1 MEVPAPVGGELRFA
15 FPGAHAQDGRDATIG
30 RTKRVSIALEARP
43 QAGQSFTLR
52 PLSPELAAEVVGL
65 DLRQP
70 LDTAMRAAV
79 YAAFVRYHVLCFR
92 AQALNKDQQIAFT
105 QQFGTLERHIAS
117 NRGADNPWVH
127 TVSNLNA
134 EGLPSGKVGSQAWHS
149 DKSFRPEPSLATIL
163 HAVTLPP
170 DGGDTCF
177 ADMTAAYDAL
187 GADDKAEL
195 DGVRVIHS
203 WELSRQKSGA
213 QATPEEI
220 RDVPPMSHPLVRLH
234 PDTGRKNLFMGE
246 HASHFDG
253 RPMAEGR
260 ARLATLQAH
269 ATQEQF
275 VYRHH
280 WRAGDLLMWDNRCLL
295 HRADANFD
303 AARHPRVLHRT
314 CLRGTAPA

>member
-1 MEVPAPVGGELRFA
+1 MSMVLEV
-15 FPGAHAQDGRDATIG
+15 
-30 RTKRVSIALEARP
+30 RP
-43 QAGQSFTLR
+43 QAGSSFTLR
-52 PLSPELAAEVVGL
+52 PLSPVLAAEIIGL

-70 LDTAMRAAV
+70 LDDATREAV

-92 AQALNKDQQIAFT
+92 DQAMNKDQQIAFT

-117 NRGADNPWVH
+117 NRGTDNPWVH

-134 EGLPSGKVGSQAWHS
+134 DGLPSGKVGSQAWHS
-149 DKSFRPEPSLATIL
+149 DKSFRPQPSLATIL

-187 GADDKAEL
+187 DAQEKAEL

-203 WELSRQKSGA
+203 WELSRQKSGQ

-220 RDVPPMSHPLVRLH
+220 RDAPPMSHPLVRVH
-234 PDTGRKNLFMGE
+234 PDSGRKCLFMGE

-253 RPMAEGR
+253 RPMVEGR
-260 ARLATLQAH
+260 ARLAALQAH
-269 ATQEQF
+269 ATQEPF
-275 VYRHH
+275 VYRHR
-280 WRAGDLLMWDNRCLL
+280 WRAGDVLMWDNRCLL

-303 AARHPRVLHRT
+303 AARHSRVLHRT
-314 CLRGTAPA
+314 CLRGTAPE

>member
-1 MEVPAPVGGELRFA
+1 MSMV
-15 FPGAHAQDGRDATIG
+15 
-30 RTKRVSIALEARP
+30 LEARP
-43 QAGQSFTLR
+43 QGGQNFTVR
-52 PLSPELAAEVVGL
+52 PLSPMFAAEVIGL

-70 LDTAMRAAV
+70 LDAATRDAV

-92 AQALNKDQQIAFT
+92 DQALTKDQQIAFT
-105 QQFGTLERHIAS
+105 QQFGTLERHVAS
-117 NRGADNPWVH
+117 NRGTDNPMVH

-163 HAVTLPP
+163 HAITLPP

-187 GADDKAEL
+187 DLKEKAEL

-203 WELSRQKSGA
+203 WELSRQKSGQ

-220 RDVPPMSHPLVRLH
+220 RDAPPMSHPLVRVH
-234 PDTGRKNLFMGE
+234 PDSGRKCLFMGE

-253 RPMAEGR
+253 SPMPEGR
-260 ARLATLQAH
+260 ARLAALQAH
-269 ATQEQF
+269 ASRRIALF
-275 VYRHH
+275 RSSI
-280 WRAGDLLMWDNRCLL
+280 ALFNSSSNCLVSSIL
-295 HRADANFD
+295 CSIVSRQQN
-303 AARHPRVLHRT
+303 T
-314 CLRGTAPA
+314 CDRNVSVTCAKAF